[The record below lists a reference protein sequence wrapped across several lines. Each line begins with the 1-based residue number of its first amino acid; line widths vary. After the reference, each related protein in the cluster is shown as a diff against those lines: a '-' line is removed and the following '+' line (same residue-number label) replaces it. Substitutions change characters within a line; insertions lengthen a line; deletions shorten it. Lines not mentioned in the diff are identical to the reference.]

1 MILLRRLSIANRL
14 LQGWVVYGDV
24 YFDSRNCGT
33 RRDGQSERRADLLL
47 TQTHPPTHPVY
58 NERGGA
64 AHAHAYA
71 RAFINPTPTHP
82 PTVVGRGGGL
92 ATLHQISA
100 HVTFRLRCI
109 TGPISRGPET
119 QDPKSREDTRTFN
132 SGLFPNLSS
141 LSFNTKAYCRGL
153 NN

>member
-33 RRDGQSERRADLLL
+33 RRDGQSERRAYLLL

-82 PTVVGRGGGL
+82 PTVVGRGGGGGDAAPDICTCYVSNYDAL
-92 ATLHQISA
+92 RARFHADLKHKIRN
-100 HVTFRLRCI
+100 HVKTRAPL
-109 TGPISRGPET
+109 TQVYSRT
-119 QDPKSREDTRTFN
+119 
-132 SGLFPNLSS
+132 
-141 LSFNTKAYCRGL
+141 
-153 NN
+153 